1 MSFRDAYQ
9 KTASIINYAEKNKKE
24 LKELTLNELKKFNPK
39 FTEDVLSLFEL
50 ENSVNSKKS
59 FGGKSFSNIKEKF
72 MIKKIILFTIFSFLI
87 ISCGKKSD
95 PVFEESKDYINTK
108 IISVI

>member
-1 MSFRDAYQ
+1 
-9 KTASIINYAEKNKKE
+9 
-24 LKELTLNELKKFNPK
+24 
-39 FTEDVLSLFEL
+39 
-50 ENSVNSKKS
+50 
-59 FGGKSFSNIKEKF
+59 

-87 ISCGKKSD
+87 TSCGKKSD

>member
-1 MSFRDAYQ
+1 
-9 KTASIINYAEKNKKE
+9 
-24 LKELTLNELKKFNPK
+24 
-39 FTEDVLSLFEL
+39 
-50 ENSVNSKKS
+50 
-59 FGGKSFSNIKEKF
+59 

-95 PVFEESKDYINTK
+95 PVFKESKDYINTK